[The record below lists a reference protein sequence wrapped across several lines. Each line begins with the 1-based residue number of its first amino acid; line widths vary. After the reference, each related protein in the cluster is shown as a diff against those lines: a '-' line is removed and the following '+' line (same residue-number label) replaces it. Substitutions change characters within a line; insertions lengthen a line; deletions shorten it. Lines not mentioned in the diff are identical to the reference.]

1 MNNGRKDF
9 GVDLVLVWV
18 VRAAAG
24 LRDAGVGQAQ
34 QRLLTLPAALL
45 LASDAVFQPPGRGC
59 PHHHREKRLPA
70 QTGWDTPWGRSVGG
84 EEGQGE
90 GRLFPKL
97 IP

>member
-84 EEGQGE
+84 EKEGYFQS
-90 GRLFPKL
+90 
-97 IP
+97 